1 MRFSPEFLDE
11 LRLRVRLTDVVG
23 RKVKLVRK
31 GRESGG
37 LCPFHNEKTPSFT
50 VNDDKGFYHCFGC
63 GAHGDV
69 VKFMME
75 TEGLGFP
82 EAVERLAGEAG
93 MAMPAYSEGDRA
105 SDDQRKSLHE
115 VMEAAASWY
124 QSQLAAGIG
133 RGAREYLERR
143 GLTAET
149 IKTFRLGFA
158 PDSRTQL
165 KDAMIARKLTDQQL
179 IDTGML
185 IKPEDG
191 GASYDRFR
199 DRVMFPITDPQ
210 GRIVGFGGRALGDA
224 TAKYLNSPET
234 TLFHKGRLLYNIAM
248 ARAAAR
254 SNNRVIVAEGY
265 MDVIAMAQAGL
276 KEAVAPLGTAV
287 TEDQLTLLWRMA
299 PEPIFCFDGDAA
311 GLRAAERALLRA
323 LPMLKAGHS
332 LRFATLPKGEDP
344 DTLIKTQGVGAM
356 REVLDRARPL
366 YDVLWDIELGR
377 MPVDT
382 PERRAG
388 FKARLRERLAEIAD
402 QDVRGFYRDE
412 FDARTQALWAPK
424 RDDRQGGRY
433 NGGGGA
439 PNRGKGKGRFE
450 AIVPVSRELLATPL
464 ARGAGFT
471 NHRRER
477 LILLTVVNHPHLL
490 EAYHE
495 ELMAVDL
502 DSDELDKLRA
512 AIIRI
517 AAGCHQSDDKLES
530 STIRNHLY
538 GEGYGRAVQRLEG
551 DKGLVGDLFAKPDAS
566 ADSAEQGLRS
576 LLRASQLQLLQ
587 HELEAAEVDS
597 MSDDRDEAE
606 RAAHRARDIRAQ
618 IEAVMES
625 LSGMDP

>member
-1 MRFSPEFLDE
+1 MRFTPEFLDE

-63 GAHGDV
+63 GAHGNVIDFV
-69 VKFMME
+69 MH

-93 MAMPAYSEGDRA
+93 MALPAYSDGDRA
-105 SDDQRKSLHE
+105 QDDRRKTQHE
-115 VMEAAASWY
+115 VLEAACAWF
-124 QSQLAAGIG
+124 QAQLAATIG
-133 RGAREYLERR
+133 RHARDYVQAR
-143 GLTAET
+143 GLSAEAV
-149 IKTFRLGFA
+149 KTFRLGFA
-158 PDSRTQL
+158 PEPRTAF
-165 KDAMIARKLTDQQL
+165 KDAMLARKIDEQL
-179 IDTGML
+179 LVDTGML
-185 IKPEDG
+185 IRPEDG

-199 DRVMFPITDPQ
+199 DRLMFPIADAQ

-224 TAKYLNSPET
+224 PAKYLNSPET
-234 TLFHKGRLLYNIAM
+234 PLFHKGRLLYNHAA
-248 ARAAAR
+248 ARAAVRATG
-254 SNNRVIVAEGY
+254 RVVVAEGY

-287 TEDQLTLLWRMA
+287 TEDQLSLLWRMA

-323 LPMLKAGHS
+323 LPLLKAGQS
-332 LRFATLPKGEDP
+332 LRVATLPKGEDP
-344 DTLIKTQGVGAM
+344 DTLIRNQGAGAM
-356 REVLDRARPL
+356 RDVLEQARPL
-366 YDVLWDIELGR
+366 IDVLWEIELAR
-377 MPVDT
+377 QPVDT

-388 FKARLRERLAEIAD
+388 FKARLRERLGEIAD
-402 QDVRGFYRDE
+402 SEVRGFYRAE
-412 FDARTQALWAPK
+412 FDARTDAMWAP
-424 RDDRQGGRY
+424 RRNAGRP
-433 NGGGGA
+433 A
-439 PNRGKGKGRFE
+439 PASRRGRGRFE
-450 AIVPVSRELLATPL
+450 PVVPVSRELLSTPL

-477 LILLTVVNHPHLL
+477 LILLTVLNHPELL
-490 EAYHE
+490 EAHHE

-502 DSDELDKLRA
+502 NSDELDKLRA

-517 AAGCHQSDDKLES
+517 AASCHQSDDKLES
-530 STIRNHLY
+530 LTIRNHLY
-538 GEGYGRAVQRLEG
+538 GEGFGRAVQRLEG
-551 DKGLVGDLFAKPDAS
+551 DKGLVGDLFARPDATTDS
-566 ADSAEQGLRS
+566 ADQGLRS

-587 HELEAAEVDS
+587 HELEAAEVDA
-597 MSDDRDEAE
+597 MSDDDNEAE

-618 IEAVMES
+618 IEALVES
-625 LSGMDP
+625 QSGIER

>member
-1 MRFSPEFLDE
+1 MRFTPEFLDE

-63 GAHGDV
+63 GAHGNVIDFV
-69 VKFMME
+69 MH
-75 TEGLGFP
+75 TEGLAFP
-82 EAVERLAGEAG
+82 EAVERLVGEAG
-93 MAMPAYSEGDRA
+93 MTMPAFSDGDRA
-105 SDDQRKSLHE
+105 QDDRRRGQHE
-115 VMEAAASWY
+115 VMEIAAAWY
-124 QSQLAAGIG
+124 QAQLAATIG
-133 RGAREYLERR
+133 RNARDYVEKR
-143 GLTAET
+143 GLAAET
-149 IKTFRLGFA
+149 VKTFRLGFA
-158 PDSRTQL
+158 PEARTAF
-165 KDAMIARKLTDQQL
+165 KDAMLARKLDEQTL
-179 IDTGML
+179 VDTGML

-191 GASYDRFR
+191 GATYDRFR

-224 TAKYLNSPET
+224 PAKYLNSPET
-234 TLFHKGRLLYNIAM
+234 SLFHKGRLLYNHAA

-254 SNNRVIVAEGY
+254 AAERVVVAEGY

-276 KEAVAPLGTAV
+276 KEGVAPLGTAV
-287 TEDQLTLLWRMA
+287 TEDQLALLWRMA
-299 PEPIFCFDGDAA
+299 PEPVFCFDGDAA
-311 GLRAAERALLRA
+311 GLRAAERVLLKA
-323 LPMLKAGHS
+323 LPLLKAGHS

-344 DTLIKTQGVGAM
+344 DTLIRSQGAGAM
-356 REVLDRARPL
+356 R
-366 YDVLWDIELGR
+366 DVLERATPLIDMLWEVELAR
-377 MPVDT
+377 QPADT

-388 FKARLRERLAEIAD
+388 LKARLRERVSEIAD
-402 QDVRGFYRDE
+402 PDVRGFYRAE
-412 FDARTQALWAPK
+412 FDVRTQALWAPR
-424 RDDRQGGRY
+424 RDERQGRQPFRGR
-433 NGGGGA
+433 
-439 PNRGKGKGRFE
+439 GKGRFD
-450 AIVPVSRELLATPL
+450 APVPVSRELLATPL

-477 LILLTVVNHPHLL
+477 LILLTVLNHPGLI
-490 EAYHE
+490 EAHHE

-538 GEGYGRAVQRLEG
+538 GEGFGLAVQRLEG
-551 DKGLVGDLFAKPDAS
+551 DKGLVGDLFAKPDAT

-597 MSDDRDEAE
+597 MSDDSDEAE
-606 RAAHRARDIRAQ
+606 RATHRARDIRAQ
-618 IEAVMES
+618 IEALVES
-625 LSGMDP
+625 LSGMDR

>member
-1 MRFSPEFLDE
+1 MRFTPEFLDE

-63 GAHGDV
+63 GAHGNVIDFV
-69 VKFMME
+69 MH
-75 TEGLGFP
+75 TEGLAFP
-82 EAVERLAGEAG
+82 EAVERLVGEAG
-93 MAMPAYSEGDRA
+93 MTMPAFSDGDRA
-105 SDDQRKSLHE
+105 QDDRRKGQHE
-115 VMEAAASWY
+115 VMEIAAAWY
-124 QSQLAAGIG
+124 QAQLAAGIG
-133 RGAREYLERR
+133 RGARDYIQKR

-149 IKTFRLGFA
+149 VKTFRLGYA
-158 PDSRTQL
+158 PEPRTAF
-165 KDAMIARKLTDQQL
+165 KDAMLARKVDEQALV
-179 IDTGML
+179 DTGML

-191 GASYDRFR
+191 GATYDRFR

-210 GRIVGFGGRALGDA
+210 GRIVGFGGRALGNA
-224 TAKYLNSPET
+224 PAKYLNSPET
-234 TLFHKGRLLYNIAM
+234 ALFHKGRLLYNHAM

-254 SNNRVIVAEGY
+254 AAERVVVAEGY

-276 KEAVAPLGTAV
+276 NEGVAPLGTAV

-299 PEPIFCFDGDAA
+299 PEPIFCFDGDSA

-323 LPMLKAGHS
+323 LPLLKAGQS

-344 DTLIKTQGVGAM
+344 DTLIRNQGAGAM
-356 REVLDRARPL
+356 RDVLDRARPL
-366 YDVLWDIELGR
+366 IDVLWEVELAR
-377 MPVDT
+377 QPVDT

-388 FKARLRERLAEIAD
+388 FKARLRERLGEIAD
-402 QDVRGFYRDE
+402 PDVRGFYRDE
-412 FDARTQALWAPK
+412 FDARTQSLWAPR
-424 RDDRQGGRY
+424 RDGTQGGRQ
-433 NGGGGA
+433 
-439 PNRGKGKGRFE
+439 PFRGKGKGRYD
-450 AIVPVSRELLATPL
+450 APVPVSRELLATPI
-464 ARGAGFT
+464 ARGAGFI

-477 LILLTVVNHPHLL
+477 LILLTVLNHPGLI
-490 EAYHE
+490 EAHHE

-517 AAGCHQSDDKLES
+517 AASCHQSDDKLES

-538 GEGYGRAVQRLEG
+538 GEGFGRAVQRLEE
-551 DKGLVGDLFAKPDAS
+551 DKGLVGDLFAKPDATT
-566 ADSAEQGLRS
+566 DSAEQGLRS

-597 MSDDRDEAE
+597 MSDDSEEAE
-606 RAAHRARDIRAQ
+606 RATRRARDIRAQ
-618 IEAVMES
+618 IEALVES
-625 LSGMDP
+625 LSGMDR

>member
-1 MRFSPEFLDE
+1 MRFTPEFLDE

-63 GAHGDV
+63 GAHGNVIDFV
-69 VKFMME
+69 MN
-75 TEGLGFP
+75 TEGLAFA

-93 MAMPAYSEGDRA
+93 LALPVSTPGDRA
-105 SDDQRKSLHE
+105 QDDRRKSQHE
-115 VMEAAASWY
+115 VLEIACAWY
-124 QSQLAAGIG
+124 QAQLAATIG
-133 RGAREYLERR
+133 RNARDYAQKRA
-143 GLTAET
+143 LTAET
-149 IKTFRLGFA
+149 INTFRLGYA
-158 PDSRTQL
+158 PEDRTAF
-165 KDAMIARKLTDQQL
+165 KSAMLARKIDEQL
-179 IDTGML
+179 LVDTGML

-199 DRVMFPITDPQ
+199 DRLIFPITDAQ

-224 TAKYLNSPET
+224 PAKYLNSPET
-234 TLFHKGRLLYNIAM
+234 GLFHKGRLLYNHAS

-254 SNNRVIVAEGY
+254 AADRVVVAEGY

-287 TEDQLTLLWRMA
+287 TEDQLALLWRMA

-323 LPMLKAGHS
+323 LPLLKAGQS
-332 LRFATLPKGEDP
+332 LRVATLPKGEDP
-344 DTLIKTQGVGAM
+344 DTLIRNQGVGEM
-356 REVLDRARPL
+356 RDVLDKARPL
-366 YDVLWDIELGR
+366 IDVLWEVELAR
-377 MPVDT
+377 QPVDT

-388 FKARLRERLAEIAD
+388 LKARLRERLSEIAD
-402 QDVRGFYRDE
+402 PDVRGFYKAE
-412 FDARTQALWAPK
+412 FDARLDAMWAPR
-424 RDDRQGGRY
+424 RDARQPGR
-433 NGGGGA
+433 A
-439 PNRGKGKGRFE
+439 FRGGKGRGRFE
-450 AIVPVSRELLATPL
+450 PVVPVSRELLATPL

-477 LILLTVVNHPHLL
+477 LILLTVLNHPDLIEVH
-490 EAYHE
+490 HE

-517 AAGCHQSDDKLES
+517 AASCHHSDDKLES

-538 GEGYGRAVQRLEG
+538 GEGFGRAVQRLEG
-551 DKGLVGDLFAKPDAS
+551 DKGLVGDLFAKPDAT

-587 HELEAAEVDS
+587 HELEAAEVDA
-597 MSDDRDEAE
+597 MSDDSDEAE
-606 RAAHRARDIRAQ
+606 RATHRARDIRAQ
-618 IEAVMES
+618 IEALMES
-625 LSGMDP
+625 LSGMER

>member
-1 MRFSPEFLDE
+1 MRFTPEFLDE

-63 GAHGDV
+63 GAHGNVIDFV
-69 VKFMME
+69 MH
-75 TEGLGFP
+75 TEGLAFP
-82 EAVERLAGEAG
+82 EAVERLVGEAG
-93 MAMPAYSEGDRA
+93 MTMPAFSDGDRA
-105 SDDQRKSLHE
+105 QDDRRRGQHE
-115 VMEAAASWY
+115 VMEIAAAWY
-124 QSQLAAGIG
+124 QAQLAATIG
-133 RGAREYLERR
+133 RNARDYVEKR
-143 GLTAET
+143 GLAAET
-149 IKTFRLGFA
+149 VKTFRLGFA
-158 PDSRTQL
+158 PEARTAF
-165 KDAMIARKLTDQQL
+165 KDAMLARKLDEQTL
-179 IDTGML
+179 VDTGML

-191 GASYDRFR
+191 GATYDRFR

-224 TAKYLNSPET
+224 PAKYLNSPET
-234 TLFHKGRLLYNIAM
+234 SLFHKGRLLYNHAA

-254 SNNRVIVAEGY
+254 AAERVVVAEGY

-276 KEAVAPLGTAV
+276 KEGVAPLGTAV
-287 TEDQLTLLWRMA
+287 TEDQLALLWRMA
-299 PEPIFCFDGDAA
+299 PEPVFCFDGDAA
-311 GLRAAERALLRA
+311 GLRAAERVLLKA
-323 LPMLKAGHS
+323 LPLLKAGHS

-344 DTLIKTQGVGAM
+344 DTLIRSQGAGAM
-356 REVLDRARPL
+356 R
-366 YDVLWDIELGR
+366 DVLERATPLIDMLWEVELAR
-377 MPVDT
+377 QPADT

-388 FKARLRERLAEIAD
+388 LKARLRERVSEIAD
-402 QDVRGFYRDE
+402 PDVRGFYRAE
-412 FDARTQALWAPK
+412 FDVRTQALWAPR
-424 RDDRQGGRY
+424 RDERQGRQPFRGR
-433 NGGGGA
+433 
-439 PNRGKGKGRFE
+439 GKGRFD
-450 AIVPVSRELLATPL
+450 APVPVSRELLATPL

-477 LILLTVVNHPHLL
+477 LILLTVLNHPGLI
-490 EAYHE
+490 EAHHE

-517 AAGCHQSDDKLES
+517 AASCHQSDDKLES

-538 GEGYGRAVQRLEG
+538 GEGFGLAVQRLEG
-551 DKGLVGDLFAKPDAS
+551 DKGLVGDLFAKPDAT

-597 MSDDRDEAE
+597 MSDDSDEAE
-606 RAAHRARDIRAQ
+606 RATHRARDIRAQ
-618 IEAVMES
+618 IEALVES
-625 LSGMDP
+625 LSGMDR

>member
-1 MRFSPEFLDE
+1 MRFTPEFLDE

-63 GAHGDV
+63 GAHGNVIDFV
-69 VKFMME
+69 MH

-93 MAMPAYSEGDRA
+93 LALPVSSEHDRA
-105 SDDQRKSLHE
+105 QDDRRKGLHE
-115 VMEAAASWY
+115 VLETAAAWY

-133 RGAREYLERR
+133 RHARDYLARR
-143 GLTAET
+143 GLSAET
-149 IKTFRLGFA
+149 VKTFRLGFA
-158 PDSRTQL
+158 PEARTAL
-165 KDAMIARKLTDQQL
+165 KDALIARKIGEQQL
-179 IDTGML
+179 VDAGML

-199 DRVMFPITDPQ
+199 DRVMFPITDAQ
-210 GRIVGFGGRALGDA
+210 GRMVGFGGRALGDA
-224 TAKYLNSPET
+224 PAKYLNSPET
-234 TLFHKGRLLYNIAM
+234 TLFHKGRLLYNHAQ

-254 SNNRVIVAEGY
+254 SADRVIVAEGY

-287 TEDQLTLLWRMA
+287 TEDQLALLWRMA
-299 PEPIFCFDGDAA
+299 PEPVFCFDGDAA

-323 LPMLKAGHS
+323 LPLLKAGQS

-344 DTLIKTQGVGAM
+344 DTLIKDQGVGAM
-356 REVLDRARPL
+356 RDVLERAKPL
-366 YDVLWDIELGR
+366 IDVLWQIELER
-377 MPVDT
+377 QPVDT

-402 QDVRGFYRDE
+402 PDVRGFYKEE
-412 FDARTQALWAPK
+412 FDLRVRALWSPG
-424 RDDRQGGRY
+424 RDGRTAGPRDGRPAY
-433 NGGGGA
+433 
-439 PNRGKGKGRFE
+439 RGKGRF
-450 AIVPVSRELLATPL
+450 APPVPVSRELLSTPL

-477 LILLTVVNHPHLL
+477 LILLTVLNHPRLI
-490 EAYHE
+490 EVYHE

-517 AAGCHQSDDKLES
+517 AASCHQSDDKLES

-538 GEGYGRAVQRLEG
+538 GEGFGRAVQRLEG
-551 DKGLVGDLFAKPDAS
+551 DKGLVGDVFAKPDAT

-587 HELEAAEVDS
+587 HELETAEVDAL
-597 MSDDRDEAE
+597 SDDSDEAE
-606 RAAHRARDIRAQ
+606 RAAHRARDIREQ
-618 IEAVMES
+618 IASLMES
-625 LSGMDP
+625 LSGVEQ